1 MTLTGFA
8 VCAHTFVR
16 ISLYAQEHT
25 RDSYGV
31 LTANLIRM
39 SWLRALSKG
48 CQCWCWCCD
57 PGCWWLSARLRRTAV
72 LVGCWRRPR
81 VSWQSA
87 PVLVSAG
94 CARCGGAVSWLCVQ
108 AVYILVPASRI
119 EQVVGCCLAIWVYAG
134 LICCLLLQLSAKPES
149 PVKWSHAFKR
159 CAFFQSLVGRLEACK
174 TPEGQMLRAT
184 RR

>member
-1 MTLTGFA
+1 MTLADFA

-16 ISLYAQEHT
+16 INLYAQEHT

-108 AVYILVPASRI
+108 AVYILVPASRMST
-119 EQVVGCCLAIWVYAG
+119 GRGMLPSYLG
-134 LICCLLLQLSAKPES
+134 LCWFNFVPQ
-149 PVKWSHAFKR
+149 
-159 CAFFQSLVGRLEACK
+159 
-174 TPEGQMLRAT
+174 
-184 RR
+184 